1 MKVKD
6 VLAVLGVAA
15 ATAAFVVVLL
25 GPQRVDAV
33 DEAQG
38 IQPRIAQP
46 KLTIEGCEI
55 TLKTD
60 KPVYQPGETVTVQIE
75 ATNPTDQPV
84 ETSVWVTLS
93 ATEPAS
99 EFSRKLVM
107 PRPLWSGECKVVLA
121 PGETKTFTRVA
132 EAELPAGQSIS
143 ISMSDQ
149 QTAAMITE
157 LLQVQQNGTQVQAA
171 DQVAPIMQL
180 VPQK

>member
-1 MKVKD
+1 

-15 ATAAFVVVLL
+15 ATTAFVVVLF

-38 IQPRIAQP
+38 IQPMIAQP
-46 KLTIEGCEI
+46 KLTINGCEL

-60 KPVYQPGETVTVQIE
+60 KPVYEPGETVTVQIE

-93 ATEPAS
+93 ATEPGS
-99 EFSRKLVM
+99 QFSRRMVM
-107 PRPLWSGECKVVLA
+107 PRPFWSGECKVVVA

-132 EAELPAGQSIS
+132 EAGLPLGQSIS

-149 QTAAMITE
+149 QTAAMLTE
-157 LLQVQQNGTQVQAA
+157 LLQVQQNGAQVQAPN
-171 DQVAPIMQL
+171 QVAPIMQL